1 MCAFSFVQWERKGG
15 AFYPK
20 CLGFVY
26 VCVLFLFFWAVPR
39 ARKKSDFFT
48 PFADTKNTTLF
59 SLGTN
64 REREREN
71 VVFEEALS

>member
-1 MCAFSFVQWERKGG
+1 MRVLFRLKERKGG
-15 AFYPK
+15 
-20 CLGFVY
+20 GFLSKMFRVFF
-26 VCVLFLFFWAVPR
+26 VCFFLNSFWAVPR

>member
-1 MCAFSFVQWERKGG
+1 MFRV
-15 AFYPK
+15 
-20 CLGFVY
+20 FVY
-26 VCVLFLFFWAVPR
+26 VCVLFLFFLAVPR

-48 PFADTKNTTLF
+48 PFAETKKYETLF

>member
-1 MCAFSFVQWERKGG
+1 MFR
-15 AFYPK
+15 
-20 CLGFVY
+20 
-26 VCVLFLFFWAVPR
+26 VCVCVCLFFYFFWAVPR

-48 PFADTKNTTLF
+48 PFFAETKKYETLF

>member
-1 MCAFSFVQWERKGG
+1 MFRV
-15 AFYPK
+15 
-20 CLGFVY
+20 FVY
-26 VCVLFLFFWAVPR
+26 VCVLFLFFLAVPR

-48 PFADTKNTTLF
+48 PFAETKKYETLF
-59 SLGTN
+59 SLGTTN